1 MYQPPIHPA
10 GSAWNRARASAP
22 SVSSSPTLYL
32 DHSRSAR
39 LICSTASMS
48 ASSVTMSASAPRTA
62 VGIGSARVLMVQA
75 HVKNSANL
83 PEVSVLLSRAAA
95 LGFKVQSTCRSG
107 GYSDEDVL
115 WTLQA
120 DNFSWTDG
128 DVQEL
133 QQLCQEQTS
142 SEIKVFCA

>member
-1 MYQPPIHPA
+1 
-10 GSAWNRARASAP
+10 
-22 SVSSSPTLYL
+22 
-32 DHSRSAR
+32 
-39 LICSTASMS
+39 
-48 ASSVTMSASAPRTA
+48 
-62 VGIGSARVLMVQA
+62 MVQA
-75 HVKNSANL
+75 YVKNSANL
-83 PEVSVLLSRAAA
+83 PKVSVLLSRAAA

-128 DVQEL
+128 DVQGL
-133 QQLCQEQTS
+133 QQLCQEKTS